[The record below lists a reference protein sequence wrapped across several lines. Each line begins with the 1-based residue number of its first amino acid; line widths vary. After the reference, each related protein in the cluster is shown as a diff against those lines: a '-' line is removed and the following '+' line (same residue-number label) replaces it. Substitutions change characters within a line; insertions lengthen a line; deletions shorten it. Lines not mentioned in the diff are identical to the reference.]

1 MLFNG
6 VPQFI
11 TAGEHMADIAKQ
23 IAKELS
29 IRDNQA
35 QSAIE
40 LIDQGNTVP
49 FIARYRKEATGGL
62 TDETLRQLEE
72 RLTYLRN
79 LENRKAEVKRLIGEQ
94 GKLTPE
100 LAAQIDRA
108 ASVTEV
114 DDIYRPYR
122 PKRRTRATIALEKG
136 LAPLAEV
143 LWAQQT
149 KDAEL
154 LSVAQQYISEENG
167 VASAQDAVAGAQDI
181 VAERVSDDADIRKQL
196 RALIRRQGRV
206 VSKALTKES
215 TVYDLY
221 YDFAEPISRLVPHRT
236 LALDR
241 GEHEKILSVKVDV
254 EEAEALLLLFG
265 AVIRPG
271 WRSETLRAAIE
282 DAYKRLIFPSV
293 EREIRSELSEAAE
306 EQAIRVFGVNLKH
319 LLLQPP
325 VRDKT
330 VLALDPGFRTGNKVA
345 VVDPTGKVLDTGV
358 VYMTLEHHDIT
369 KAKQIIKALISKY
382 GVEIIAIGNGTA
394 SKETE
399 AVVAEMLKE
408 IKREVYY
415 MVVSEAGA
423 SVYSASKLGTEEFP
437 EYDVALRSAV
447 SIARRLQDPLAELVK
462 IDPKAIGVGQ
472 YQHDVN
478 QKQLAGALGGVV
490 EDCVNTV
497 GVDLNTASPSLLQ
510 YVSGISSAIA
520 KNIVE
525 TRQTKGSFASRE
537 ELKKVRGLG
546 DKAFEQCAGF
556 LRIPGA
562 KNILD
567 TTAIHPE
574 SYEAVN
580 KLMRMT
586 GIGPEDMQAIEHL
599 KSKVNVQDVPKLARE
614 VGVGV
619 PTLKDILEELNKPG
633 RDPRD
638 AFEQPIF
645 RSDVMHIEDLKE
657 GMVLTGTVRNVID
670 FGAFVDI
677 GVHQDGL
684 VHISQL
690 SDRYIKHP
698 LDVVKTGD
706 IVKVKVLGVD
716 LAKKRISLTMKN
728 VQ

>member
-1 MLFNG
+1 
-6 VPQFI
+6 
-11 TAGEHMADIAKQ
+11 MADIAKQ
-23 IAKELS
+23 IAKELGIQEKQS
-29 IRDNQA
+29 V
-35 QSAIE
+35 SAIE

-49 FIARYRKEATGGL
+49 FIARYRKEVTGGL

-72 RLTYLRN
+72 RLVYLRN
-79 LENRKAEVKRLIGEQ
+79 LENRKEEVKRLIGEQ

-100 LAAQIDRA
+100 LAAQIDKA

-114 DDIYRPYR
+114 DDLYRPYR
-122 PKRRTRATIALEKG
+122 PKRRTRATVAQEKG
-136 LAPLAEV
+136 LAPLAEL

-149 KDAEL
+149 KDTAL
-154 LSVAQQYISEENG
+154 LEAAAQYISEEKG
-167 VASAQDAVAGAQDI
+167 VATAEDAVAGAQDI
-181 VAERVSDDADIRKQL
+181 VAERISDDAELRKQL
-196 RALIRRQGRV
+196 RALIRRSGRV
-206 VSKALTKES
+206 VSKALVKES

-221 YDFAEPISRLVPHRT
+221 YDFSEPISRLVAHRT

-241 GEHEKILSVKVDV
+241 GEREKVLNVKVDV
-254 EEAEALLLLFG
+254 EEAEAMLLLFG

-271 WRSETLRAAIE
+271 WKSEYLRTAIE

-293 EREIRSELSEAAE
+293 EREIRNELTEAAE

-325 VRDKT
+325 VRGKT
-330 VLALDPGFRTGNKVA
+330 VLALDPGYRTGNKVA

-358 VYMTLEHHDIT
+358 VYMTLEHHDVA
-369 KAKQIIKALISKY
+369 KAKTLLKALIEKH

-415 MVVSEAGA
+415 MVISEAGA

-437 EYDVALRSAV
+437 DYDVALRSAV

-510 YVSGISSAIA
+510 YVSGVSAAIA
-520 KNIVE
+520 KNIVDL
-525 TRQTKGSFASRE
+525 RQQMGRFTSRE

-546 DKAFEQCAGF
+546 DKAYEQCAGF

-567 TTAIHPE
+567 NTAIHPE
-574 SYEAVN
+574 AYEAVN
-580 KLMRMT
+580 RLMRMM
-586 GIGPEDMQAIEHL
+586 GIRPEDMQAVEHL
-599 KSKVNVQDVPKLARE
+599 RAKIDVQDVPKIAKE
-614 VGVGV
+614 IGIGV
-619 PTLKDILEELNKPG
+619 PTLKDILEELKKPG

-638 AFEQPIF
+638 AFEQPVF

-698 LDVVKTGD
+698 MDVVKTGD
-706 IVKVKVLGVD
+706 VVKVKVLGVD
-716 LAKKRISLTMKN
+716 LVKKRISLTMKN

>member
-1 MLFNG
+1 M
-6 VPQFI
+6 
-11 TAGEHMADIAKQ
+11 TDIAKQ
-23 IAKELS
+23 IAKELN
-29 IRDNQA
+29 IRDQQA
-35 QSAIE
+35 VSAIE

-49 FIARYRKEATGGL
+49 FIARYRKEVTGGL
-62 TDETLRQLEE
+62 TDEDLRRLEE

-79 LENRKAEVKRLIGEQ
+79 LESRKEEVKRLIGEQ

-100 LAAQIDRA
+100 LAAQIDKA
-108 ASVTEV
+108 SSVTEV

-122 PKRRTRATIALEKG
+122 PKRRTRATIAQEKG
-136 LAPLAEV
+136 LAPLAEL

-149 KDAEL
+149 KDAALFE
-154 LSVAQQYISEENG
+154 AAKEYISQEKG
-167 VASAQDAVAGAQDI
+167 VASGEDAVAGAQDI
-181 VAERVSDDADIRKQL
+181 VAERISDDAELRKQL
-196 RALIRRQGRV
+196 RALIRRSGRI
-206 VSKALTKES
+206 VSKALVKDS

-221 YDFAEPISRLVPHRT
+221 YDFAEPISRLVAHRT

-241 GEHEKILSVKVDV
+241 GEREKVLNVKVDMD
-254 EEAEALLLLFG
+254 EAEALLLLFG

-293 EREIRSELSEAAE
+293 EREIRSELTEAAE

-325 VRDKT
+325 VRGKT

-358 VYMTLEHHDIT
+358 VYMTLEHHDVP
-369 KAKQIIKALISKY
+369 KAKKILHALIEKH
-382 GVEIIAIGNGTA
+382 GVQIIAIGNGTA

-399 AVVAEMLKE
+399 AVVAELLKE
-408 IKREVYY
+408 VKREVFY

-423 SVYSASKLGTEEFP
+423 SVYSASKLGSEEFP

-510 YVSGISSAIA
+510 YVSGVSSAIA
-520 KNIVE
+520 KNIVV
-525 TRQTKGSFASRE
+525 TRQSKGRFSSRT
-537 ELKKVRGLG
+537 ELKKVKGLG

-556 LRIPGA
+556 LRIPGS

-567 TTAIHPE
+567 NTAIHPE

-580 KLMRMT
+580 KMMRML
-586 GIGPEDMQAIEHL
+586 GIRPEDAEAVELL
-599 KSKVNVQDVPKLARE
+599 KLKVNVQDVPKLAKE

-619 PTLKDILEELNKPG
+619 PTLKDILEELKKPG

-638 AFEQPIF
+638 AFEQPVF
-645 RSDVMHIEDLKE
+645 RSDVMHMEDLKE

-690 SDRYIKHP
+690 CDRYIKHP
-698 LDVVKTGD
+698 MDVVKTGD
-706 IVKVKVLGVD
+706 VVKVKVLGVD

>member
-1 MLFNG
+1 
-6 VPQFI
+6 
-11 TAGEHMADIAKQ
+11 MADITKQ
-23 IAKELS
+23 IAKELG
-29 IRDNQA
+29 IRDSQA
-35 QSAIE
+35 VSAVE
-40 LIDQGNTVP
+40 LLDQGNTVP
-49 FIARYRKEATGGL
+49 FIARYRKEVTGGL

-79 LENRKAEVKRLIGEQ
+79 LENRKQEVLRLIDEQ

-100 LAAQIDRA
+100 LKAQIDKA
-108 ASVTEV
+108 VSVTEV

-122 PKRRTRATIALEKG
+122 PKRRTRATIAQEKG

-149 KDAEL
+149 KDSAL
-154 LSVAQQYISEENG
+154 LQMAQQYISEEKG
-167 VASAQDAVAGAQDI
+167 VTSAEDAVAGAQDI
-181 VAERVSDDADIRKQL
+181 VAERVSDDAEIRKQL
-196 RALIRRQGRV
+196 RALIRRSGRV
-206 VSKALTKES
+206 VSKALVKQS

-221 YDFAEPISRLVPHRT
+221 YDFAEPISRLVAHRT

-241 GEHEKILSVKVDV
+241 GEREKILSVKVDM
-254 EEAEALLLLFG
+254 EEAEALMLLFG

-271 WRSETLRAAIE
+271 WRSDYLREAIE

-293 EREIRSELSEAAE
+293 EREIRSELTEAAE

-325 VRDKT
+325 VRGKT
-330 VLALDPGFRTGNKVA
+330 VMALDPGFRTGNKVA

-358 VYMTLEHHDIT
+358 VYMTLEHHDIP
-369 KAKQIIKALISKY
+369 KAKKILHALIEKY
-382 GVEIIAIGNGTA
+382 GVQIISIGNGTA

-399 AVVAEMLKE
+399 AVVANLLKE
-408 IKREVYY
+408 VKREVYY

-497 GVDLNTASPSLLQ
+497 GVDVNTASPSLLQ
-510 YVSGISSAIA
+510 YISGVSSSIA

-525 TRQTKGSFASRE
+525 TRQQKGRFENRN

-567 TTAIHPE
+567 NTAIHPE

-580 KLMRMT
+580 KLMRML
-586 GIGPEDMQAIEHL
+586 GIRPEDMQAVEKL
-599 KSKVNVQDVPKLARE
+599 KTNVNVQDVPKYAKA
-614 VGVGV
+614 VGVGE
-619 PTLKDILEELNKPG
+619 PTLKDILEELKKPG

-638 AFEQPIF
+638 AFEQPVF
-645 RSDVMHIEDLKE
+645 RSDVMHMEDLKE

-690 SDRYIKHP
+690 SNQYVKHP
-698 LDVVKTGD
+698 MDVVKTGD
-706 IVKVKVLGVD
+706 VVKVKVLGVD
-716 LAKKRISLTMKN
+716 LAKKRISLTMKD
-728 VQ
+728 VK

>member
-1 MLFNG
+1 
-6 VPQFI
+6 
-11 TAGEHMADIAKQ
+11 MADIVKQ
-23 IAKELS
+23 IAKELG
-29 IRDNQA
+29 IQERQA
-35 QSAIE
+35 VSAVE

-49 FIARYRKEATGGL
+49 FIARYRKEVTGGL
-62 TDETLRQLEE
+62 TDEALRQLDE
-72 RLTYLRN
+72 RLTFLRN
-79 LENRKAEVKRLIGEQ
+79 LETRKQEVKRLIDEQ
-94 GKLTPE
+94 GKLTIE
-100 LAAQIDRA
+100 LSAQIDKA

-122 PKRRTRATIALEKG
+122 PKRRTRATIAQEKG
-136 LAPLAEV
+136 LAPLAEL

-154 LSVAQQYISEENG
+154 LEAAKQYVSGEKG
-167 VASAQDAVAGAQDI
+167 VESAEDAVSGAQDI
-181 VAERVSDDADIRKQL
+181 VAERISDDASIRKQL
-196 RALIRRQGRV
+196 RMLIRKQGFV
-206 VSKALTKES
+206 VSKAQSKES

-221 YDFAEPISRLVPHRT
+221 YDFSEPILRLVPHRI

-241 GEHEKILSVKVDV
+241 GEREKILSVKIDM

-265 AVIRPG
+265 AVLRPG
-271 WRSETLRAAIE
+271 WKSNYLREAVA

-293 EREIRSELSEAAE
+293 EREIRNELTESAE

-325 VRDKT
+325 VRGKV

-345 VVDPTGKVLDTGV
+345 VVDATGKVLDTGV
-358 VYMTLEHHDIT
+358 VYMTLEHHDVT
-369 KAKQIIKALISKY
+369 KAKQIIKALIEKY
-382 GVEIIAIGNGTA
+382 GVQIVAIGNGTA

-399 AVVAEMLKE
+399 AVVAELLKE

-415 MVVSEAGA
+415 MIVSEAGA

-478 QKQLAGALGGVV
+478 QKQLAGALSGVV

-510 YVSGISSAIA
+510 YVSGVSSAIA

-525 TRQTKGSFASRE
+525 TRQTKGRFKSRE
-537 ELKKVRGLG
+537 ELKKVKGLG
-546 DKAFEQCAGF
+546 DKAYEQCTGF

-567 TTAIHPE
+567 NTAIHPE
-574 SYEAVN
+574 SYEAVD
-580 KLMRMT
+580 KLMRMM
-586 GIGPEDMQAIEHL
+586 GISPEDMKAVEAL
-599 KSKVNVQDVPKLARE
+599 KAKVSVQDVPKLAKE
-614 VGVGV
+614 VGVGE
-619 PTLKDILEELNKPG
+619 PTLKDILEELKKPG

-638 AFEQPIF
+638 AFEQPVF
-645 RSDVMHIEDLKE
+645 RSDVMHLEDLKE
-657 GMVLTGTVRNVID
+657 GMVLTGTVRNVTD

-684 VHISQL
+684 VHISQI

-698 LDVVKTGD
+698 MDAVKTGD
-706 IVKVKVLGVD
+706 IVKVRVLGID
-716 LAKKRISLTMKN
+716 TAKKRISLTMKD
-728 VQ
+728 VR

>member
-1 MLFNG
+1 M
-6 VPQFI
+6 
-11 TAGEHMADIAKQ
+11 TDIVKQ
-23 IAKELS
+23 IAKELN
-29 IRDNQA
+29 IRQQQA
-35 QSAIE
+35 ESAIE

-49 FIARYRKEATGGL
+49 FIARYRKEVTGGL
-62 TDETLRQLEE
+62 TDEDLRRLEE

-79 LENRKAEVKRLIGEQ
+79 LENRKEEVKRLIGEQ

-100 LAAQIDRA
+100 LTAQIDKA

-122 PKRRTRATIALEKG
+122 PKRRTRATIAQEKG
-136 LAPLAEV
+136 LAPLAEL
-143 LWAQQT
+143 LWTQQT
-149 KDAEL
+149 KDAAL
-154 LSVAQQYISEENG
+154 LEAAQRYISEEKG
-167 VASAQDAVAGAQDI
+167 VASAEDAVAGAQDI
-181 VAERVSDDADIRKQL
+181 VAERVSDDAELRKQL
-196 RALIRRQGRV
+196 RALIRRSGRI
-206 VSKALTKES
+206 VSKALVKES

-221 YDFAEPISRLVPHRT
+221 YDFAEPISRLVSHRT

-241 GEHEKILSVKVDV
+241 GEREKVLSVKVDMD
-254 EEAEALLLLFG
+254 EAEALLLLFG
-265 AVIRPG
+265 SIIRQG
-271 WRSETLRAAIE
+271 WRSEYLRAAIE

-293 EREIRSELSEAAE
+293 EREIRKELTEAAE
-306 EQAIRVFGVNLKH
+306 EQAIRVFGVNLKN
-319 LLLQPP
+319 LLLQLP
-325 VRDKT
+325 VRGKT
-330 VLALDPGFRTGNKVA
+330 VLALDPGFRTGNKMA
-345 VVDPTGKVLDTGV
+345 VVDATGKVLDTGV
-358 VYMTLEHHDIT
+358 VYMTLEHHDIA
-369 KAKQIIKALISKY
+369 KAKKILHVLIEKH
-382 GVEIIAIGNGTA
+382 GVQIIAIGNGTA

-399 AVVAEMLKE
+399 SVVAELLKE
-408 IKREVYY
+408 IKREVFY

-423 SVYSASKLGTEEFP
+423 SVYSASKLGAEEFP

-510 YVSGISSAIA
+510 YVSGVSPTVA

-525 TRQTKGSFASRE
+525 TRQHGGRFASRT
-537 ELKKVRGLG
+537 ELKKVKGLG

-556 LRIPGA
+556 LRIPGS

-567 TTAIHPE
+567 NTAIHPE
-574 SYEAVN
+574 SYDAVSR
-580 KLMRMT
+580 LMNMMGVR
-586 GIGPEDMQAIEHL
+586 PEDMQAVEKL
-599 KSKVNVQDVPKLARE
+599 RCKVHSQDTRQLAKA
-614 VGVGV
+614 VGLGE
-619 PTLKDILEELNKPG
+619 PTLKDILAELKKPG

-638 AFEQPIF
+638 AFEQPVF

-690 SDRYIKHP
+690 SDQYVKHP
-698 LDVVKTGD
+698 MDVVKTGD
-706 IVKVKVLGVD
+706 VVKVKVLGVD

>member
-1 MLFNG
+1 M
-6 VPQFI
+6 
-11 TAGEHMADIAKQ
+11 TDIAKQ
-23 IAKELS
+23 IAKELE
-29 IRDNQA
+29 IREQQA
-35 QSAIE
+35 ISAIE

-49 FIARYRKEATGGL
+49 FIARYRKEVTGGL
-62 TDETLRQLEE
+62 TDEDLRRLDE

-79 LENRKAEVKRLIGEQ
+79 LENRKEEVKRLIGEQ

-100 LAAQIDRA
+100 LAAQIDKA
-108 ASVTEV
+108 VSVTEV

-122 PKRRTRATIALEKG
+122 PKRRTRATIAQEKG
-136 LAPLAEV
+136 LAPLAEL

-149 KDAEL
+149 KDSAL
-154 LSVAQQYISEENG
+154 LEAAKGYISEEKG
-167 VASAQDAVAGAQDI
+167 VALAEDAVAGAQDI
-181 VAERVSDDADIRKQL
+181 VAERISDDAELRKQL
-196 RALIRRQGRV
+196 RALIRRSGRI
-206 VSKALTKES
+206 VSKALVKES

-221 YDFAEPISRLVPHRT
+221 YDFAEPISRLVAHRT

-241 GEHEKILSVKVDV
+241 GEREKVLSVKVDM
-254 EEAEALLLLFG
+254 EEAEALMLLFG
-265 AVIRPG
+265 LVIRPG
-271 WRSETLRAAIE
+271 WRSDFLRAAIE

-293 EREIRSELSEAAE
+293 EREIRGELTEAAE

-325 VRDKT
+325 VRGKT

-358 VYMTLEHHDIT
+358 VYMTLEHHDVP
-369 KAKQIIKALISKY
+369 KAKKILHALIEKH
-382 GVEIIAIGNGTA
+382 GVQIIAIGNGTA

-399 AVVAEMLKE
+399 AVVAELLKE
-408 IKREVYY
+408 VKREVFY

-423 SVYSASKLGTEEFP
+423 SVYSASKLGSEEFP

-510 YVSGISSAIA
+510 YVSGVSSAIA

-525 TRQTKGSFASRE
+525 TRQSKGRFTNRS
-537 ELKKVRGLG
+537 ELKKVKGLG

-556 LRIPGA
+556 MRIPGS

-567 TTAIHPE
+567 NTAIHPE

-580 KLMRMT
+580 KMMRML
-586 GIGPEDMQAIEHL
+586 GIRPEDTEAVELL
-599 KSKVNVQDVPKLARE
+599 KRKVNVQDVPKLAKE
-614 VGVGV
+614 VGIGV
-619 PTLKDILEELNKPG
+619 PTLKDILEELKKPG

-638 AFEQPIF
+638 AFEQPVF
-645 RSDVMHIEDLKE
+645 RSDVMHMEDLKE

-690 SDRYIKHP
+690 CDRYIKHP
-698 LDVVKTGD
+698 MDVVKTGD

>member
-1 MLFNG
+1 
-6 VPQFI
+6 
-11 TAGEHMADIAKQ
+11 MADIKKQ
-23 IAKELS
+23 IAKELG
-29 IRDNQA
+29 IREAQA
-35 QSAIE
+35 TSAIE

-49 FIARYRKEATGGL
+49 FIARYRKEVTGGL
-62 TDETLRQLEE
+62 TDEALRQLDE

-79 LENRKAEVKRLIGEQ
+79 LENRKQEVKRLIGEQ

-100 LAAQIDRA
+100 LEAQIDRA

-136 LAPLAEV
+136 LAPLAEL

-149 KDAEL
+149 KDAAL
-154 LSVAQQYISEENG
+154 LNIAQQYISEEKG
-167 VASAQDAVAGAQDI
+167 VASAEDAVAGAQDI
-181 VAERVSDDADIRKQL
+181 VAERISDDADLRKQL
-196 RALIRRQGRV
+196 RALIRRQGRI
-206 VSKALTKES
+206 VSRALTKES

-241 GEHEKILSVKVDV
+241 GEHEKILGVKVDV

-265 AVIRPG
+265 AIIRPG

-293 EREIRSELSEAAE
+293 EREIRSELTETAE

-325 VRDKT
+325 VRGKT
-330 VLALDPGFRTGNKVA
+330 VLALDPGFRTGNKMA
-345 VVDPTGKVLDTGV
+345 VVDATGKVLDTGV
-358 VYMTLEHHDIT
+358 VYMTLEHHDT
-369 KAKQIIKALISKY
+369 AKAKHILKALIEKH
-382 GVEIIAIGNGTA
+382 GVQIIAIGNGTA

-510 YVSGISSAIA
+510 YVSGISSTIA
-520 KNIVE
+520 KNIVD
-525 TRQTKGSFASRE
+525 TRQTKGRFASRE

-567 TTAIHPE
+567 NTAIHPE

-599 KSKVNVQDVPKLARE
+599 KTKVNVQDVPTLAKE

-619 PTLKDILEELNKPG
+619 PTLKDILEELKKPG

-638 AFEQPIF
+638 AFEQPVF
-645 RSDVMHIEDLKE
+645 RSDVMHMEDLKE

-690 SDRYIKHP
+690 SDKYIKHP
-698 LDVVKTGD
+698 MDVVKTGD
-706 IVKVKVLGVD
+706 IVKVKVMAID

>member
-1 MLFNG
+1 
-6 VPQFI
+6 
-11 TAGEHMADIAKQ
+11 MADISKQ
-23 IAKELS
+23 IAKELG
-29 IRDNQA
+29 IKEAQA
-35 QSAIE
+35 NSAIE

-49 FIARYRKEATGGL
+49 FIARYRKEVTGGL
-62 TDETLRQLEE
+62 TDENLRDLEE

-79 LENRKAEVKRLIGEQ
+79 LESRKQEVLRLIGEQ

-100 LAAQIDRA
+100 LEAQIGKA
-108 ASVTEV
+108 TSVTEV

-122 PKRRTRATIALEKG
+122 PKRRTRATIAQEKG
-136 LAPLAEV
+136 LAPLAEL

-154 LSVAQQYISEENG
+154 LRMAEQYVSEGKG
-167 VASAQDAVAGAQDI
+167 VASAEDAVAGAQDI
-181 VAERVSDDADIRKQL
+181 VAERISDDAEVRKQL
-196 RALIRRQGRV
+196 RALIRKSGRI
-206 VSKALTKES
+206 VSKALVKDS

-221 YDFAEPISRLVPHRT
+221 YDFAEPISRLVAHRT

-241 GEHEKILSVKVDV
+241 GEREKILNVKVDM

-265 AVIRPG
+265 TVIRPG
-271 WRSETLRAAIE
+271 WRSDYLRDAIS

-293 EREIRSELSEAAE
+293 EREIRSELTEAAE

-325 VRDKT
+325 VRGKT

-358 VYMTLEHHDIT
+358 VYMTLEHHDVA
-369 KAKQIIKALISKY
+369 KAKLILRALIEKH
-382 GVEIIAIGNGTA
+382 GVQIIAIGNGTA

-408 IKREVYY
+408 IKREVFY

-423 SVYSASKLGTEEFP
+423 SVYSASKLGSEEFP
-437 EYDVALRSAV
+437 EFDVALRSAV

-478 QKQLAGALGGVV
+478 QKQLAGTLGGVV

-510 YVSGISSAIA
+510 YVSGVSSSIA
-520 KNIVE
+520 KNIVD
-525 TRQTKGSFASRE
+525 TRQQKGRFASRS

-567 TTAIHPE
+567 NTAIHPE
-574 SYEAVN
+574 SYEAVD
-580 KLMRMT
+580 KLMQMM
-586 GIGPEDMQAIEHL
+586 GIRQEDMQAIEQL
-599 KSKVNVQDVPKLARE
+599 KAKINVQDVPKLAKA
-614 VGVGV
+614 VGVGE
-619 PTLKDILEELNKPG
+619 PTLRDILEELKKPG

-638 AFEQPIF
+638 AFEQPVF
-645 RSDVMHIEDLKE
+645 RSDVMHMEDLKE

-684 VHISQL
+684 VHISQI

-698 LDVVKTGD
+698 MDVVKTGD

-728 VQ
+728 LQ

>member
-1 MLFNG
+1 
-6 VPQFI
+6 
-11 TAGEHMADIAKQ
+11 MADIKKQ
-23 IAKELS
+23 IAKELG
-29 IRDNQA
+29 IADNQA
-35 QSAIE
+35 SSAIK

-49 FIARYRKEATGGL
+49 FIARYRKEVTGGL
-62 TDETLRQLEE
+62 TDETLRRLEE
-72 RLTYLRN
+72 RLTFLRN
-79 LENRKAEVKRLIGEQ
+79 LEDRKQEVIRLIGEQ

-100 LAAQIDRA
+100 LKAQIERA

-114 DDIYRPYR
+114 DDIYRPFR
-122 PKRRTRATIALEKG
+122 PKRRTRATIAQEKG
-136 LAPLAEV
+136 LAPLAEL

-149 KDAEL
+149 KDADL
-154 LSVAQQYISEENG
+154 LDTARQYVSEEKG
-167 VASAQDAVAGAQDI
+167 VASSEDAVAGAQDI
-181 VAERVSDDADIRKQL
+181 VAERVSDDADLRKQL
-196 RALIRRQGRV
+196 RALIRRLGRV
-206 VSKALTKES
+206 VSKALTKEH

-221 YDFAEPISRLVPHRT
+221 YDFAEPISRLVSHRT

-241 GEHEKILSVKVDV
+241 GEREKVLGVKVDV
-254 EEAEALLLLFG
+254 DETEALLLLYG
-265 AVIRPG
+265 TVIRRG
-271 WRSETLRAAIE
+271 WRSEYLRAAVE

-293 EREIRSELSEAAE
+293 EREIRNELTEAAE
-306 EQAIRVFGVNLKH
+306 EQAIRVFGVNLKN

-325 VRDKT
+325 VRGKT
-330 VLALDPGFRTGNKVA
+330 VLALDPGFRTGNKTA

-358 VYMTLEHHDIT
+358 VYMTLEHHDT
-369 KAKQIIKALISKY
+369 AKAKRILKALIEKH
-382 GVEIIAIGNGTA
+382 GVQIIAIGNGTA

-408 IKREVYY
+408 IEREVYY
-415 MVVSEAGA
+415 IIVSESGA
-423 SVYSASKLGTEEFP
+423 SVYSASKLGAEEFP

-510 YVSGISSAIA
+510 YVSGITSTVA

-525 TRQTKGSFASRE
+525 TRQQKGSFVSRE

-562 KNILD
+562 KNVLD
-567 TTAIHPE
+567 NTAIHPE

-580 KLMRMT
+580 RLMRMT
-586 GIGPEDMQAIEHL
+586 GIRPEDMQAVEVL
-599 KSKVNVQDVPKLARE
+599 KTKIDVQDVPRLAKE
-614 VGVGV
+614 AGVGV
-619 PTLKDILEELNKPG
+619 PTMKDILEELKKPG
-633 RDPRD
+633 RDPRG
-638 AFEQPIF
+638 AFEQPAF

-657 GMVLTGTVRNVID
+657 GMVLTGTVRNVTD
-670 FGAFVDI
+670 FGAFVDV

-698 LDVVKTGD
+698 MDVVKTGD
-706 IVKVKVLGVD
+706 VVKVKVLSVD
-716 LAKKRISLTMKN
+716 LAKKRISLAMKN
-728 VQ
+728 LR

>member
-1 MLFNG
+1 
-6 VPQFI
+6 
-11 TAGEHMADIAKQ
+11 MADISKQ
-23 IAKELS
+23 IAKELN
-29 IRDNQA
+29 IKQA
-35 QSAIE
+35 QADSAIE

-49 FIARYRKEATGGL
+49 FIARYRKEVTGGL
-62 TDETLRQLEE
+62 TDETLRDLDE

-79 LENRKAEVKRLIGEQ
+79 LENRKQEVLRLIGEQ

-100 LAAQIDRA
+100 LETQIDKA
-108 ASVTEV
+108 VSVTEV

-122 PKRRTRATIALEKG
+122 PKRRTRATIAQEKG
-136 LAPLAEV
+136 LAPLAEL

-154 LSVAQQYISEENG
+154 LRIAEEYVSEEKG
-167 VASAQDAVAGAQDI
+167 VASAEDAVAGAQDI
-181 VAERVSDDADIRKQL
+181 VAERISDDAELRKQL
-196 RALIRRQGRV
+196 RALIRRSGRI
-206 VSKALTKES
+206 VSKALVKES

-221 YDFAEPISRLVPHRT
+221 YDFAEPISRLVAHRT

-241 GEHEKILSVKVDV
+241 GEREKVLNVKVDM
-254 EEAEALLLLFG
+254 EEAEALLLLYG

-271 WRSETLRAAIE
+271 WRSDYLRDAIA

-293 EREIRSELSEAAE
+293 EREIRSELTEAAE
-306 EQAIRVFGVNLKH
+306 EQAIRVFGVNLKN
-319 LLLQPP
+319 LLLLPP
-325 VRDKT
+325 VRGKT

-358 VYMTLEHHDIT
+358 VYMTLDHHDVP
-369 KAKQIIKALISKY
+369 KAKLILRALIEKH
-382 GVEIIAIGNGTA
+382 GVQIIAIGNGTA

-399 AVVAEMLKE
+399 AVVAELLKD
-408 IKREVYY
+408 IKREVFY

-423 SVYSASKLGTEEFP
+423 SVYSASKLGSEEFP
-437 EYDVALRSAV
+437 EFDVALRSAV

-478 QKQLAGALGGVV
+478 QKQLAGTLGGVV

-510 YVSGISSAIA
+510 YVSGVSSSIA

-525 TRQTKGSFASRE
+525 TRQQKGRFASRS

-567 TTAIHPE
+567 NTAIHPE
-574 SYEAVN
+574 SYDAVD
-580 KLMRMT
+580 KLMQMM
-586 GIGPEDMQAIEHL
+586 GIRPEDMQAIEQL
-599 KSKVNVQDVPKLARE
+599 KAKINVQDVPKLAKA
-614 VGVGV
+614 VGVGE
-619 PTLKDILEELNKPG
+619 PTLKDILEELKKPG

-638 AFEQPIF
+638 AFEQPVF

-684 VHISQL
+684 VHISQI

-698 LDVVKTGD
+698 MDAVKTGD